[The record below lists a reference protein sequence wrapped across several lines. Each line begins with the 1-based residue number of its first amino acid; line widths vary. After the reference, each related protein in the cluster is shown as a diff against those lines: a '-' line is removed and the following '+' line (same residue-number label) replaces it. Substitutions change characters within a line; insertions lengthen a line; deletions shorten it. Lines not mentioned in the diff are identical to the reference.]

1 MSADDDTF
9 EIDIYGDDQPEQ
21 PEPTPA
27 RAESEQQPSTDNVK
41 DEPQGNGNLG
51 QQDNKQEADASETST
66 SHQGVKRKAEE
77 DESDTKH
84 DPNTT
89 EEQHLNEEYVDNRP
103 VDPGAMPALRLADL
117 HWWTTEEDL
126 RYFCAQAQAE
136 NELYE
141 LSFGEHKINGKSKGE
156 AYLGFDTPQAA
167 TAVKREIEK
176 AASEGIEGVAA
187 PGGAAAKKVPFTVYF
202 TPVGNPYKTGAGA
215 GNKKDAYNAPPPG
228 ARGGGFNNF
237 GGRGGG
243 FGGRGNFNARGGGG
257 GGFNHNNHHATGM
270 MGGRGGGG
278 QAAGGWMNPM
288 AAAAGGFGGMNPMM
302 MGMNAMMGGGRG

>member
-27 RAESEQQPSTDNVK
+27 TAESEQQPTTDNTK
-41 DEPQGNGNLG
+41 DELQDNGNLS
-51 QQDNKQEADASETST
+51 QQDNKQEADGSEPST
-66 SHQGVKRKAEE
+66 SHQGVKRKAED
-77 DESDTKH
+77 DESDIRH
-84 DPNTT
+84 DPSTVDDQHNH
-89 EEQHLNEEYVDNRP
+89 EESVDNRP

-117 HWWTTEEDL
+117 HWWTTEEDI
-126 RYFCAQAQAE
+126 RYFCAQAQTE
-136 NELYE
+136 PELSE

-156 AYLGFDTPQAA
+156 AYLGFETPQAA

-176 AASEGIEGVAA
+176 AAASEGVE
-187 PGGAAAKKVPFTVYF
+187 GGAASSKKVPFTVYF

-243 FGGRGNFNARGGGG
+243 
-257 GGFNHNNHHATGM
+257 
-270 MGGRGGGG
+270 
-278 QAAGGWMNPM
+278 
-288 AAAAGGFGGMNPMM
+288 
-302 MGMNAMMGGGRG
+302 